1 MFKAEKE
8 WQKDETQNLNVLSSS
23 LAAAVKTLLSTG
35 GRCDPLFQAPKGTL
49 KVKFCKSL
57 LPLKTKALH
66 LRQWGSLLFCI
77 RAYPKYLTRYQL
89 ISKVNQKAVPSGE
102 RMVASLD
109 SYLASAWFYWLVWG
123 GLHRVRESGTLV
135 RKGRHWIWMKH
146 KVIPGEENVM
156 SSVPKQRSLYPAQI
170 IRDLPWTSEGKREPG
185 RLNLTPD
192 QYSPWVLAF

>member
-8 WQKDETQNLNVLSSS
+8 LQRGETQNLNVLSSS

-49 KVKFCKSL
+49 KVKFCKSP

-66 LRQWGSLLFCI
+66 LRQRGALLFCI

-109 SYLASAWFYWLVWG
+109 SYLASA
-123 GLHRVRESGTLV
+123 
-135 RKGRHWIWMKH
+135 
-146 KVIPGEENVM
+146 
-156 SSVPKQRSLYPAQI
+156 
-170 IRDLPWTSEGKREPG
+170 
-185 RLNLTPD
+185 
-192 QYSPWVLAF
+192 

>member
-1 MFKAEKE
+1 MFKTEKE
-8 WQKDETQNLNVLSSS
+8 WQKGETQNLNVFSSS
-23 LAAAVKTLLSTG
+23 LAAVVKPLLSTG

-66 LRQWGSLLFCI
+66 LRQRGTLLFCI

-109 SYLASAWFYWLVWG
+109 SYLTWFYWLVWDR
-123 GLHRVRESGTLV
+123 LHRGRGSRTLV

-146 KVIPGEENVM
+146 KVIPDEENVM
-156 SSVPKQRSLYPAQI
+156 SSVPKQRSLYLAQI
-170 IRDLPWTSEGKREPG
+170 IRGLPWTSEGKREPG

-192 QYSPWVLAF
+192 QY